1 MQNAQMA
8 RYIGFRLLR
17 SVPVLFLVSV
27 LVFSM
32 VHMLPGDPV
41 LAMFSGQMISADN
54 IALARERLG
63 LDLPIYQQYWNWLS
77 RVLVLD
83 FGVSIV
89 SQRPVADM
97 VLSVLPRTI
106 ELAVAG
112 MLVTVVLGIT
122 AGVLAA
128 VKHNSWIDTTVMVL
142 TSLGVSMPLFWFGLV
157 ALLYF
162 SVELRWFPVAAN
174 AGWRSLILPAVVLG
188 LQSSCLVARLTRSS
202 VLQVLRED
210 YVTTARAKG
219 LVPVQVVG
227 VHVLRNAMIPVLTLL
242 GVQTSWLLSG
252 AVITETV
259 FARPGLGTMA
269 VEAIRQ
275 MDFPVLQAV
284 VLIAAVIYTGVN
296 LVVDVINAQID
307 PRIAYE

>member
-1 MQNAQMA
+1 MSN
-8 RYIGFRLLR
+8 YIAYRLLR
-17 SVPVLFLVSV
+17 SIPVVFLVSI

-41 LAMFSGQMISADN
+41 LAMFSGQYITAENM
-54 IALARERLG
+54 ALARERLG
-63 LDLPIYQQYWNWLS
+63 LDQPVYIQYLDWLG
-77 RVLVLD
+77 RVVVGD
-83 FGVSIV
+83 FGESIV
-89 SQRPVADM
+89 SRRPVADM

-112 MLVTVVLGIT
+112 MIVTIILGIT

-128 VKHNSWIDTTVMVL
+128 INQNNWVDNVVMFV
-142 TSLGVSMPLFWFGLV
+142 TSLGVSMPLFWFGLIV
-157 ALLYF
+157 LLYF
-162 SVELRWFPVAAN
+162 SVELRWFPVATS
-174 AGWRSLILPAVVLG
+174 AGWQSIVLPAFVLG
-188 LQSSCLVARLTRSS
+188 LQSSCMVARLTRSS

-219 LVPVQVVG
+219 IDPGRIIG
-227 VHVLRNAMIPVLTLL
+227 VHVLRNALIPVLTLL

-307 PRIAYE
+307 PRIAYQ

>member
-1 MQNAQMA
+1 MSN
-8 RYIGFRLLR
+8 YIAYRLLR
-17 SVPVLFLVSV
+17 SIPVVFLVSI

-41 LAMFSGQMISADN
+41 LAMFSGQYITAENM
-54 IALARERLG
+54 ALARERLG
-63 LDLPIYQQYWNWLS
+63 LDQPVYIQYLDWLG
-77 RVLVLD
+77 RVVVGD
-83 FGVSIV
+83 FGESIV
-89 SQRPVADM
+89 SRRPVADM

-112 MLVTVVLGIT
+112 MIVTIILGIT

-128 VKHNSWIDTTVMVL
+128 INQNNWVDNVVMFV
-142 TSLGVSMPLFWFGLV
+142 TSLGVSMPLFWFGLIV
-157 ALLYF
+157 LLYF
-162 SVELRWFPVAAN
+162 SVELRWFPVATS
-174 AGWRSLILPAVVLG
+174 AGWQSIVLPAFVLG
-188 LQSSCLVARLTRSS
+188 LQSSCMVARLTRSS

-219 LVPVQVVG
+219 IDPGRIIG
-227 VHVLRNAMIPVLTLL
+227 VHVLRNALIPVLTLL

-296 LVVDVINAQID
+296 LIVDVINAQID
-307 PRIAYE
+307 PRIAYQ

>member
-1 MQNAQMA
+1 
-8 RYIGFRLLR
+8 
-17 SVPVLFLVSV
+17 
-27 LVFSM
+27 
-32 VHMLPGDPV
+32 
-41 LAMFSGQMISADN
+41 MFSGQYMTAEN
-54 IALARERLG
+54 MELARDRLG
-63 LDLPIYQQYWNWLS
+63 LDQPVYVQYFQWLS
-77 RVLVLD
+77 HVLTGDL
-83 FGVSIV
+83 GESIV
-89 SQRPVADM
+89 SKRPVADM
-97 VLSVLPRTI
+97 VLSVLPRTL

-112 MLVTVVLGIT
+112 MIVTIVVGIS

-128 VKHNSWIDTTVMVL
+128 IRQNTWVDSTVMFV
-142 TSLGVSMPLFWFGLV
+142 TSLGVSMPLFWLGLI

-162 SVELRWFPVAAN
+162 SVQLRWFPVAT
-174 AGWRSLILPAVVLG
+174 GTGLKSLALPALVLG
-188 LQSSCLVARLTRSS
+188 LQSSCVVARLTRSS

-219 LVPVQVVG
+219 LNPDRVIG
-227 VHVLRNAMIPVLTLL
+227 VHVLRNAMIPILTLL
-242 GVQTSWLLSG
+242 GVQTSWLMSG

-284 VLIAAVIYTGVN
+284 VLIAAVIYTMVN
-296 LVVDVINAQID
+296 LVVDVINAYID